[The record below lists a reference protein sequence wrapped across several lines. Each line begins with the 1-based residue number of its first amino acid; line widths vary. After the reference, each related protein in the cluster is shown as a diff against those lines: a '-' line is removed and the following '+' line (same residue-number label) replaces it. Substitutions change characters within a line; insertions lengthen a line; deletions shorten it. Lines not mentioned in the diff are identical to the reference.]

1 MRSVK
6 TAKLIFEKFGVH
18 PFTFSQTEVQLPH
31 ADSWG
36 LQCLSGT
43 WWTALTNTSD
53 RYEHCLSKKYYFRD
67 VTLMLW
73 GKVDVGL
80 WIVFPF
86 SRITEQNLKPHIRI
100 KYKFSD
106 EVANEKGNSFVL
118 ADYVFTFNTMQWPNC
133 AVDLT
138 LFKVIWYWSAFRC
151 NATAIKPI
159 KCNATQIWFFRH
171 IISVRNHH
179 IAEKASRLAKAYL
192 LFLVSFS
199 TFWYICIEFY
209 F

>member
-1 MRSVK
+1 MYIHLRSARLK
-6 TAKLIFEKFGVH
+6 CNCRMQAPEA
-18 PFTFSQTEVQLPH
+18 FSAWVEPGDLLLQTPQT
-31 ADSWG
+31 G
-36 LQCLSGT
+36 
-43 WWTALTNTSD
+43 TNTT
-53 RYEHCLSKKYYFRD
+53 YWKKYYFRH

-73 GKVDVGL
+73 GKVEAGL

-106 EVANEKGNSFVL
+106 EMANEKGNSFVL

-138 LFKVIWYWSAFRC
+138 LFKVIWYWSAFRY

-171 IISVRNHH
+171 IISMRNHH

-192 LFLVSFS
+192 SCLVSFS